1 MNKNLPTLYVM
12 VGLMGSG
19 KSTVAEKISKK
30 YNATIHSS
38 DDIRVEICGDVN
50 NQARNKE
57 VFALL
62 HKRVK
67 EDIKNNKN
75 TIYDATN
82 ISKKCRKSV
91 IELFKN
97 IPCNKV
103 CVFIATPYEECLR
116 RNNARDR
123 KVPEFV
129 IEKAYQS
136 LQVPSK
142 EEGWDEIIVIS

>member
-1 MNKNLPTLYVM
+1 M
-12 VGLMGSG
+12 S
-19 KSTVAEKISKK
+19 EKILGIKVTTKSKK
-30 YNATIHSS
+30 
-38 DDIRVEICGDVN
+38 EIL
-50 NQARNKE
+50 QELEK
-57 VFALL
+57 
-62 HKRVK
+62 
-67 EDIKNNKN
+67 DIKNNKN

-82 ISKKCRKSV
+82 ITKKRRKSV

-116 RNNARDR
+116 RNNSRDR

-136 LQVPSK
+136 LQIPSK
-142 EEGWDEIIVIS
+142 EEGWDEIIVVS